1 MLCPIVTKESIFM
14 EMTFLKLNVE
24 FYFTVFLIIR
34 NELYVRIQ
42 KKYYKQTKDTDF
54 VELFY

>member
-34 NELYVRIQ
+34 NELYVRKQ
-42 KKYYKQTKDTDF
+42 KKINLKLQKKSNVKT
-54 VELFY
+54 